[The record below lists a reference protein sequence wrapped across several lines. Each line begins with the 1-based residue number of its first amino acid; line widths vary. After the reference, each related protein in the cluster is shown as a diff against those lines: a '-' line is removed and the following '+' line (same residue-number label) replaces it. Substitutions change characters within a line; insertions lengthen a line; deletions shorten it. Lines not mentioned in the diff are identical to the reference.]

1 MKPFDT
7 PCDSPEPW
15 MTCAHRFNPWF
26 GTVMKC
32 GRCGATT
39 MMTMDPKESK
49 PIYPPSRYDD
59 TL

>member
-1 MKPFDT
+1 MN
-7 PCDSPEPW
+7 W
-15 MTCAHRFNPWF
+15 QTCAHRFNPWF

-49 PIYPPSRYDD
+49 PIYPPTRYEDPAAAQSEGVKD
-59 TL
+59 EN